1 MALLSRERYS
11 EVDIIVCDATPEGDI
26 AAPVG
31 SMALSTE
38 GVLYTKASGT
48 GNTGW
53 ADESE
58 ILTGNTIWV
67 DAVNGDDTTGTTGR
81 QDLPFL
87 TPEAARDAAV
97 SGDSIEV
104 LAGSYTTATSLAK
117 NGVNWFGYP
126 GAAISMVNGTGRG
139 IFDDNNTAVTCQVA
153 GAFDLSVSDDGSGF
167 TGPYGVASTRN
178 VGSDIRIV
186 CNSMVAAS
194 TVDNPALNAC
204 VWGFNGRL
212 IVKANTMTGD
222 ISNCLYWENGDMF
235 IECPVIRSVNV
246 SAIATISDD
255 APTGKFWVSGQ
266 DILTSGIAAGTPTVF
281 VSGSDTTAQV
291 WINALE
297 IRNAGTDGP
306 GIQSDGASKLYVT
319 AQKVGGSGDGNGVLV
334 NNGQCWITAQKIAGG
349 GTGVVRVDGGTAFVN
364 CLQIEPGAAD
374 AAIDVTGG
382 SLVYQGDVATIDGD
396 GITISGGT
404 ARINGL
410 AINTAASATSS
421 PVVKSGGTLI
431 LNSCSLVAEATQ
443 DSIEAATAQSVV
455 SYASYANTATDVNVT
470 IDGLLTVGAYVQ

>member
-1 MALLSRERYS
+1 MALLSRERYG

-31 SMALSTE
+31 SMALSTD
-38 GVLYTKASGT
+38 GASYTKVSGT

-53 ADESE
+53 MGGSAV
-58 ILTGNTIWV
+58 LTGNTIWV
-67 DAVNGDDTTGTTGR
+67 DAVNGDDATGTAGR

-104 LAGSYTTATSLAK
+104 LAGNYTTATSLAK

-126 GAAISMVNGTGRG
+126 GATISMVNGTGRG
-139 IFDDNNTAVTCQVA
+139 IFDDSNTAVTCQVA
-153 GAFDLSVSDDGSGF
+153 GAFDFSVSDDGSSF
-167 TGPYGVASTRN
+167 TGPYGIASTRN

-186 CNSMVAAS
+186 CNSMAAAS

-212 IVKANTMTGD
+212 VVKANTMTGN

-235 IECPVIRSVNV
+235 IECPVIRAVDTV
-246 SAIATISDD
+246 AIATISDD
-255 APTGKFWVSGQ
+255 TPTGKLWVNGQ
-266 DILTSGIAAGTPTVF
+266 DILTSGTISATPTVF
-281 VSGSDTTAQV
+281 VSGTDATAQV

-297 IRNAGTDGP
+297 IRNTVTNGVGV
-306 GIQSDGASKLYVT
+306 QSDGSSKLYVT
-319 AQKVGGSGDGNGVLV
+319 AQKIGGSGAGNGFLL

-349 GTGVVRVDGGTAFVN
+349 GTGVVRIDGGTAFIN

-382 SLVYQGDVATIDGD
+382 SLVYQGETATIDGN

-410 AINTAASATSS
+410 AVNTTASATSS

-431 LNSCSLVAEATQ
+431 LNSCALVAEATQ
-443 DSIEAATAQSVV
+443 DSIEAGTAQNVAA
-455 SYASYANTATDVNVT
+455 YASYANTAADVNVT
-470 IDGLLTVGAYVQ
+470 IQGDLTVGTYVQ